1 MKDLQDMTVE
11 EMIIENFVVP
21 VPEERYEE
29 LGLKNINDADTLPL
43 VIHNFPWNE
52 GFTGLVFSISDIK
65 LNESEEEDS
74 TELFFRYDV
83 HSNPKGLPI
92 ALGDNDESI
101 KTEEN
106 NMLDLF
112 VGRVI
117 ESMLDRMVKN
127 MRDEEETEQT
137 ETTGE

>member
-21 VPEERYEE
+21 VPEEKYEE
-29 LGLKNINDADTLPL
+29 LGLKSMDDAATLPL

-74 TELFFRYDV
+74 TELFFRYAV
-83 HSNPKGLPI
+83 HLNPNGLPI
-92 ALGDNDESI
+92 ALGDNDESM

-127 MRDEEETEQT
+127 MRDEEEAEQT